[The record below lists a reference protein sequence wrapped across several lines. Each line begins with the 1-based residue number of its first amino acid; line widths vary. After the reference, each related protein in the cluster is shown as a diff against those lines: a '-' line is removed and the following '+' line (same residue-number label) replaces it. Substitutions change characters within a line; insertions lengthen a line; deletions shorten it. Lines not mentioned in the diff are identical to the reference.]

1 MSTSHEAVQ
10 PGGGATLSQPREDY
24 LAAIYRAAQG
34 GERATTSEV
43 ARTLG
48 VSAASTT
55 HMFKKLAG
63 EGLVEYKEYAGAVL
77 TSEGKRAANEL
88 IRRHRLTERFLV
100 DILGIPWDQVDEI
113 ADQMEHALPPIV
125 IDRFEA
131 VLENT
136 ETCPHGYPI
145 PTREGAVAKPEL
157 VYLDQTEVPGHG
169 VVARVSEVDSELLRY
184 LGEQDLVP
192 GQRVQVLSRS
202 RFDDLWTL
210 AVGPEGRQVTVGR
223 RVAAAVA
230 LRDWQTDDPET
241 SGAEGAGAV
250 PAGAAAGRAVPGQ
263 GEAEIG

>member
-1 MSTSHEAVQ
+1 MTQA
-10 PGGGATLSQPREDY
+10 SQPKEDY

-63 EGLVEYKEYAGAVL
+63 EGLVEYKEYAGATL
-77 TSEGKRAANEL
+77 TSEGRRAANEL

-113 ADQMEHALPPIV
+113 ADQMEHALPPLV

-145 PTREGAVAKPEL
+145 PTREGAVAKANL
-157 VYLDQTEVPGHG
+157 TCLDETEGPGHG
-169 VVARVSEVDSELLRY
+169 IVARVSEFDSELLRY
-184 LGEQDLVP
+184 LAEQQLVP
-192 GQRVQVLSRS
+192 GQPVEVLGRS
-202 RFDDLWTL
+202 QFDDLWTL
-210 AVGPEGRQVTVGR
+210 AVGPRDGDESERRIVTVGR

-230 LRDWQTDDPET
+230 LRDWQPQAAEAAV
-241 SGAEGAGAV
+241 GADAPADAPGTGAAPRTGAV
-250 PAGAAAGRAVPGQ
+250 RKEAGKA
-263 GEAEIG
+263 

>member
-1 MSTSHEAVQ
+1 MLHTKGGCAV
-10 PGGGATLSQPREDY
+10 SQPREDY

-63 EGLVEYKEYAGAVL
+63 EGLVEYKEYAGATL
-77 TSEGKRAANEL
+77 TTEGKRAANEL

-100 DILGIPWDQVDEI
+100 DILGIPWDQVDDI
-113 ADQMEHALPPIV
+113 ADQMEHALPPLV

-145 PTREGAVAKPEL
+145 PTREGAIAKPDL
-157 VYLDQTEVPGHG
+157 TYLDETDGPGRG
-169 VVARVSEVDSELLRY
+169 VIARVSEVDSELLRY
-184 LGEQDLVP
+184 LAEQQLVP
-192 GQRVQVLSRS
+192 GQVVHVRGRS
-202 RFDDLWTL
+202 QFDDLWTL
-210 AVGPEGRQVTVGR
+210 TVGADGRELTVGR

-230 LRDWQTDDPET
+230 LADWMSEDAKPEQ
-241 SGAEGAGAV
+241 E
-250 PAGAAAGRAVPGQ
+250 
-263 GEAEIG
+263 EARSV

>member
-1 MSTSHEAVQ
+1 M
-10 PGGGATLSQPREDY
+10 SQPREDY

-55 HMFKKLAG
+55 HMFKKLAD
-63 EGLVEYKEYAGAVL
+63 EGLVEYKEYAGATL
-77 TSEGKRAANEL
+77 TTAGKRAANEL

-136 ETCPHGYPI
+136 DTCPHGYPI
-145 PTREGAVAKPEL
+145 PTREGAVAKPDL
-157 VYLDQTEVPGHG
+157 TYLDETDGPGHG
-169 VVARVSEVDSELLRY
+169 VIARVSEVDSELLRY
-184 LGEQDLVP
+184 LAEQQLVP
-192 GQRVQVLSRS
+192 GQRVEVLGRS
-202 RFDDLWTL
+202 QFDDLWTL
-210 AVGPEGRQVTVGR
+210 SVGDEARTVTVGR

-230 LRDWQTDDPET
+230 LRDWQ
-241 SGAEGAGAV
+241 
-250 PAGAAAGRAVPGQ
+250 PAGTPAAETAAAQTPAAGEPVQKEAGRL
-263 GEAEIG
+263 